1 MSGTPTLGDW
11 IQKITAIRVGLI
23 NHNCHSCFEFH
34 DNDTSH
40 QLLRAFFHFSIY
52 NNKLSWLMIPP
63 SLLKS
68 NWFYKWSSI
77 LLFMIKNHKDY
88 KDRGP
93 GGVVANIW
101 TNIFQTMKVDHPT
114 FVFLPLIM
122 GRAHCYC
129 IESAKKFQ
137 ICLLFMLT

>member
-1 MSGTPTLGDW
+1 MTD
-11 IQKITAIRVGLI
+11 
-23 NHNCHSCFEFH
+23 
-34 DNDTSH
+34 DTSISLEE
-40 QLLRAFFHFSIY
+40 QLILQVKQYPAIY
-52 NNKLSWLMIPP
+52 D
-63 SLLKS
+63 
-68 NWFYKWSSI
+68 
-77 LLFMIKNHKDY
+77 KNHKDY